1 MAEATG
7 VTVAGRAL
15 HCPHCGHDRFYS
27 QRTKVENVYLGG
39 LITGGSYGDLYLC
52 ARCGYTQVFFPVR
65 EDPAQLAS
73 RASLDNATAIR
84 ELLEANRE
92 LGEEDENPS
101 R

>member
-1 MAEATG
+1 MVFRIPAAI
-7 VTVAGRAL
+7 AL
-15 HCPHCGHDRFYS
+15 RHFIPDFGC
-27 QRTKVENVYLGG
+27 LGG